1 MGILGGQKIK
11 SPGNVS
17 KLRGPWNHTCRI
29 RIDTPLRGS
38 SPMDPLRQLELSNF
52 AIMPSNCFL
61 IMSLFNANVLL
72 SARFSFPSFMSHEI
86 ITRFNMVNINYIN
99 SLLDTCLVPTQRKNV
114 TIYRLFVRS
123 NKESLHTHNTVV

>member
-1 MGILGGQKIK
+1 
-11 SPGNVS
+11 
-17 KLRGPWNHTCRI
+17 
-29 RIDTPLRGS
+29 
-38 SPMDPLRQLELSNF
+38 MDPLSHLDLSNF
-52 AIMPSNCFL
+52 AIMPSNCFF

-114 TIYRLFVRS
+114 TINYTDYLSEVIKKVYIRITLSFNIKNLYIR
-123 NKESLHTHNTVV
+123 NLDR

>member
-1 MGILGGQKIK
+1 
-11 SPGNVS
+11 
-17 KLRGPWNHTCRI
+17 
-29 RIDTPLRGS
+29 
-38 SPMDPLRQLELSNF
+38 MDPLRQLELSNF

-114 TIYRLFVRS
+114 TIKKYTDYLSEVIKKVYIRITLSFNIKNVYIR
-123 NKESLHTHNTVV
+123 NLDR